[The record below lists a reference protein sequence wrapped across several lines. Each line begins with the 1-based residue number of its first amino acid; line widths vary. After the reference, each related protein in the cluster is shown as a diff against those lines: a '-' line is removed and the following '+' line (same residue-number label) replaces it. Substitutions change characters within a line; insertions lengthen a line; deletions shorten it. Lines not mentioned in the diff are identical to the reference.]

1 MSNHAASFTGKRSAS
16 ILVAKTESH
25 QPALGPDI
33 QEHLGRHLRAIY
45 DETAAE
51 HLPDRLKDLVRQ
63 LEEALAAKGEAIE
76 PAFRDGILK
85 ALPNLRAFALSLTGS
100 SHRADDLVQDTV
112 LRAWSKRSSF
122 QPGTNLNAWLFTIL
136 RNSFFSEHRKRA
148 REVEDTDGTY
158 AAQLKTVPDQMD
170 NLHVQDLRAA
180 LDRLVPEQREA
191 LLLVGAEGLS
201 YEETAA
207 ICGTAVGT
215 IKSRVNRART
225 RLAELLGYTPGD
237 LTADNV
243 IRSAM
248 SGGE

>member
-1 MSNHAASFTGKRSAS
+1 MTHRAASALGNPSMR
-16 ILVAKTESH
+16 IPVPGTEP
-25 QPALGPDI
+25 QPMLGPDI
-33 QEHLGRHLRAIY
+33 QGHLGRHLKALY
-45 DETAAE
+45 EETGTA
-51 HLPDRLKDLVRQ
+51 HLPDELRELIEQ
-63 LEEALAAKGEAIE
+63 LEEALAAKVEAVE
-76 PAFRDGILK
+76 PAFREGILK
-85 ALPNLRAFALSLTGS
+85 ALPNLRAFALSLTGNS
-100 SHRADDLVQDTV
+100 TRADDLVQDTV
-112 LRAWSKRSSF
+112 LRAWSKHNSF
-122 QPGTNLNAWLFTIL
+122 QSGTNLNAWLFTIL

-148 REVEDTDGTY
+148 REVEDSDGAY

-180 LDRLVPEQREA
+180 LERLVPEQREA

-225 RLAELLGYTPGD
+225 RLAELMGYAPGD
-237 LTADNV
+237 LAADNV

>member
-1 MSNHAASFTGKRSAS
+1 MLSS
-16 ILVAKTESH
+16 
-25 QPALGPDI
+25 DI
-33 QEHLGRHLRAIY
+33 RVHLGRHLKAVY
-45 DETAAE
+45 DETGTA
-51 HLPDRLKDLVRQ
+51 HLPQRLRDLIEQ
-63 LEEALAAKGEAIE
+63 LEQALTANGEAVE
-76 PAFRDGILK
+76 PDFRDGILK
-85 ALPNLRAFALSLTGS
+85 ALPNLRAFALSLTGN

-122 QPGTNLNAWLFTIL
+122 QAGTNLNAWLFTIL

-148 REVEDTDGTY
+148 REVEDSDGAY

-180 LDRLVPEQREA
+180 LERLVPEQREA

-225 RLAELLGYTPGD
+225 RLAELLGYAPGD
-237 LTADNV
+237 LAADNV
-243 IRSAM
+243 IQSAM

>member
-1 MSNHAASFTGKRSAS
+1 MRIPVPG
-16 ILVAKTESH
+16 TEP
-25 QPALGPDI
+25 QPMLGPDI
-33 QEHLGRHLRAIY
+33 QGHLGRHLKALY
-45 DETAAE
+45 EETGTA
-51 HLPDRLKDLVRQ
+51 HLPDELRELIEQ
-63 LEEALAAKGEAIE
+63 LEEALAAKGEAVE
-76 PAFRDGILK
+76 PAFREGILK
-85 ALPNLRAFALSLTGS
+85 ALPNLRAFALSLTGNS
-100 SHRADDLVQDTV
+100 TRADDLVQDTV
-112 LRAWSKRSSF
+112 LRAWSKHNSF
-122 QPGTNLNAWLFTIL
+122 QSGTNLNAWLFTIL

-148 REVEDTDGTY
+148 REVEDSDGAY

-170 NLHVQDLRAA
+170 NLHVQDLRTA
-180 LDRLVPEQREA
+180 LERLVPEQREA

-225 RLAELLGYTPGD
+225 RLAELMGYAPGD
-237 LTADNV
+237 LAADNV

>member
-1 MSNHAASFTGKRSAS
+1 
-16 ILVAKTESH
+16 
-25 QPALGPDI
+25 
-33 QEHLGRHLRAIY
+33 
-45 DETAAE
+45 
-51 HLPDRLKDLVRQ
+51 
-63 LEEALAAKGEAIE
+63 
-76 PAFRDGILK
+76 
-85 ALPNLRAFALSLTGS
+85 
-100 SHRADDLVQDTV
+100 VQDTV
-112 LRAWSKRSSF
+112 LRAWNKRSSF

-148 REVEDTDGTY
+148 REVEDSDGIY
-158 AAQLKTVPDQMD
+158 AAQLKTVPDQLD
-170 NLHVQDLRAA
+170 NLHVQDLRIA

-225 RLAELLGYTPGD
+225 RLAELLGYAPGD
-237 LTADNV
+237 LASDNV

>member
-1 MSNHAASFTGKRSAS
+1 MSNRATILFGNKPASTLTEAASR
-16 ILVAKTESH
+16 
-25 QPALGPDI
+25 QPSLGPEI
-33 QEHLGRHLRAIY
+33 QGHLGRHLQAIY
-45 DETAAE
+45 DEASTTE
-51 HLPDRLKDLVRQ
+51 LPKHLMDLIEQ
-63 LEEALAAKGEAIE
+63 LEKALAAQGEAVE

-85 ALPNLRAFALSLTGS
+85 ALPNLRAFALSLTGN

-112 LRAWSKRSSF
+112 LRAWNKRGSF

-148 REVEDTDGTY
+148 REVEDSDGIY
-158 AAQLKTVPDQMD
+158 AAQLKTVPDQLD
-170 NLHVQDLRAA
+170 NLHVQDLRNA
-180 LDRLVPEQREA
+180 LERLVPEQREA

-225 RLAELLGYTPGD
+225 RLAELLGYSPGD
-237 LTADNV
+237 LASDNV

>member
-1 MSNHAASFTGKRSAS
+1 MSNHAASMSFSA
-16 ILVAKTESH
+16 TEPH
-25 QPALGPDI
+25 QPKLGPDI
-33 QEHLGRHLRAIY
+33 RVHLGRHLKALY
-45 DETAAE
+45 DEAGTE
-51 HLPDRLKDLVRQ
+51 HLPDRLKELVKQ
-63 LEEALAAKGEAIE
+63 LEKALADQGETVE
-76 PAFRDGILK
+76 PAFRDGILN
-85 ALPNLRAFALSLTGS
+85 ALPNLRAFALSLTGNP
-100 SHRADDLVQDTV
+100 HRADDLVQDTV
-112 LRAWSKRSSF
+112 LRAWSKRGSF

-136 RNSFFSEHRKRA
+136 RNSFFSEHRKRS
-148 REVEDTDGTY
+148 REVEDSDGAY

-170 NLHVQDLRAA
+170 NLHVQDLRSA
-180 LDRLVPEQREA
+180 LERLVPEQREA

-225 RLAELLGYTPGD
+225 RLAELLGYSPGD
-237 LTADNV
+237 LASDNV